1 MFRNKNIFIS
11 GGTGSFGYE
20 FTNLLL
26 TKYKPKKIII
36 FSRDENKQYEMNKR
50 FPQSNIRFFLGDIRD
65 RERLTM
71 AMKDV
76 DYVIHAAALKHVPI
90 GEYNPIEFIKT
101 NVYGA
106 QNIITAAIDAKVEKV
121 LALSTDKATNPI
133 NLYGASKLAAEKLFI
148 AANNMVGKQ
157 HTKFS
162 VVRYGNV
169 LSSRGSIVPL
179 FINLIKQKNNIF
191 PLTDEKMTRFFINLP
206 DAIKFVLSCLQ
217 NMTRGEIFVPK
228 MPSFKISDL
237 AKTLNSKVKFKIIGI
252 RPGEK
257 LHEILISDN
266 ESRDTFESKN
276 YYIIASKILDQDY
289 KKIKKKFKKV
299 RSDFI
304 YQSNVNKDFYNNKNK
319 IKNLLINSKII
330 NKKS

>member
-1 MFRNKNIFIS
+1 MFKNKTILIT
-11 GGTGSFGYE
+11 GGTGSFGQACIK
-20 FTNLLL
+20 FLVKNHNL
-26 TKYKPKKIII
+26 KKIII

-206 DAIKFVLSCLQ
+206 EAIKFVLSCLQ